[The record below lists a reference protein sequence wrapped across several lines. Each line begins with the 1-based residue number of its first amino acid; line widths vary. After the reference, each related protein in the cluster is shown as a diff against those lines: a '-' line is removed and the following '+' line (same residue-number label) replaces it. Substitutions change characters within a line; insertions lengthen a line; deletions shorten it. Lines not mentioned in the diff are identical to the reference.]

1 MGRRFQRDRRIE
13 KTRRFEE
20 NEQRREKRRKNERSP
35 ADAMRGFEPD
45 ASIDLHGLH
54 PDEALRRTSV
64 MLESPEY
71 RGKTLMVIHGKG
83 LNGKSYGTLRSRVRE
98 LGASSRFVKRVWNGE
113 DVFLPGGDGVTVFF
127 L

>member
-13 KTRRFEE
+13 KARRFD
-20 NEQRREKRRKNERSP
+20 EQDQRHDRRNGFSRTNVMGR
-35 ADAMRGFEPD
+35 FEPD

-54 PDEALRRTSV
+54 PDEALRRTRV
-64 MLESPEY
+64 LMESPEY
-71 RGKTLMVIHGKG
+71 RGKSLMVIHGKG
-83 LNGKSYGTLRSRVRE
+83 LHGKSYGTLRERVRE
-98 LGASSRFVKRVWNGE
+98 MGARSPLVKRVWNGE